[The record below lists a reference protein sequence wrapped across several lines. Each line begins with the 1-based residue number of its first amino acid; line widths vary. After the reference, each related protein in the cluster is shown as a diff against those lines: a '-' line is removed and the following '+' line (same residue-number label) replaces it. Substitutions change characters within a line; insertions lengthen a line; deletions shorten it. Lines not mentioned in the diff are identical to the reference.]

1 MSNARSKCIKLT
13 FQEASR
19 SSTTPLSCRL
29 AKVLAFHEHKFF
41 FRNTCTLVWW
51 LFWSETLGVFF
62 ATLRLENHLFLF
74 RFKVKLSHHNVDT
87 KWPFPKKHGPVIG
100 QYCLLIGCCLVTFTP
115 YMAFKFFKSWLGSD
129 WARSDKTFVVSP
141 CVFCDIILIVPS
153 TPRTIDFM

>member
-1 MSNARSKCIKLT
+1 MKWKVNGVQCKEEMHFKLT

-41 FRNTCTLVWW
+41 FRNTCTPVWW

-62 ATLRLENHLFLF
+62 ATFCLENYLFLF
-74 RFKVKLSHHNVDT
+74 RFNIKLSQYNVDT
-87 KWPFPKKHGPVIG
+87 KWPFPKKHGPVVA

-115 YMAFKFFKSWLGSD
+115 YLAFKFFKSSLHS
-129 WARSDKTFVVSP
+129 ARSDKTFASP
-141 CVFCDIILIVPS
+141 M
-153 TPRTIDFM
+153 T